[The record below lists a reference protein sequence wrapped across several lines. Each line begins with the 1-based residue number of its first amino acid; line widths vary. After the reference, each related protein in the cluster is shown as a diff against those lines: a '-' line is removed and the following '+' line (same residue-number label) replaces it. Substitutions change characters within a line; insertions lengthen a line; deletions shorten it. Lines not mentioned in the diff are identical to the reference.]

1 MDLPSHC
8 WDRLRAL
15 DAVGGDEEFLSE
27 LAGIFC
33 AACSTL
39 LQNLEDSISAK
50 NLFSAVDAAHLL
62 YCSARSLVGTRVME
76 AALIVETMARRH
88 EVEGLRNACHA
99 LRQEAEL
106 LVDELVDF
114 RNKRFE
120 MLREPGSLQT

>member
-8 WDRLRAL
+8 WDRSRAL
-15 DAVGGDEEFLSE
+15 DGVGGDEEFLSE

-39 LQNLEDSISAK
+39 LQSLEDSISAE
-50 NLFSAVDAAHLL
+50 NLFSAADAAHLL
-62 YCSARSLVGTRVME
+62 YCSARSLVATRVLE
-76 AALIVETMARRH
+76 AALAVEKMARRN
-88 EVEGLRNACHA
+88 EIEGICNACYT

-106 LVDELVDF
+106 LVDELADF

-120 MLREPGSLQT
+120 TLRKPGSLRT